1 MSQATMG
8 LQGVGTGD
16 LDVGNRRRAIISS
29 AVGNFV
35 ELYDFLIYGLF
46 AAQIAANF
54 FPKGN
59 DTIALLQ
66 AFAIYGVGFFMR
78 PIGAIVIGAYGD
90 RHGRKNALVVT
101 PHKTAATS
109 PRGDCLYN
117 PLRLI
122 RSLAPIGVGASA
134 RVRAIG
140 TKANA
145 IMIATMQKGLKPV
158 ESVTGSRSCPRI
170 PANNPVMA

>member
-8 LQGVGTGD
+8 VSGAIPQ
-16 LDVGNRRRAIISS
+16 LDVGTRRRAIVSS

-54 FPKGN
+54 FPAGN
-59 DTIALLQ
+59 ETADLLK

-90 RHGRKNALVVT
+90 KHGRKNALVLTVGLM
-101 PHKTAATS
+101 AAAMRPTVSTS
-109 PRGDCLYN
+109 AFLRPCLSPY
-117 PLRLI
+117 
-122 RSLAPIGVGASA
+122 API
-134 RVRAIG
+134 
-140 TKANA
+140 
-145 IMIATMQKGLKPV
+145 TMAPMGRMKKP
-158 ESVTGSRSCPRI
+158 TP
-170 PANNPVMA
+170 